1 MTSPEQRT
9 ENPSD
14 DTDYTVNTL
23 FQRYVQEAF
32 TKDSKTLSTQ
42 KKKAAQTEISRFV
55 RHLGSD
61 RSIRTIIPSEIGEYS
76 NDFVKRTAQTEHEK
90 IKSVKKFLAFLVNNQ
105 YTNANLSQHLRLRR
119 SRRTRSLQ
127 NIATKSVNLTQ
138 SGYDGMKTQLSQLQ
152 KERIRLT
159 GEIERAAADG
169 DVRENA
175 PLEAA
180 RENQAMVM
188 SKMRDIESTLKIAE
202 IIDSQTNDTR
212 VQIGSKVSL
221 VQSESG
227 MKLEYQLVEPREAS
241 PLNKKISSQ
250 SPVGEAILGR
260 RVGDEVT
267 VNTPA
272 GQQTYKVEKTA

>member
-61 RSIRTIIPSEIGEYS
+61 RSVRTIIPSEIGEYS

-119 SRRTRSLQ
+119 SRRARSLQ

>member
-76 NDFVKRTAQTEHEK
+76 NDFVKRTSQTEHEK

-119 SRRTRSLQ
+119 SRRTRALQ

-138 SGYDGMKTQLSQLQ
+138 SGYDDMKVQLSQLQ

-202 IIDSQTNDTR
+202 IIDSKTNDTR

-221 VQSESG
+221 IQSESG
-227 MKLEYQLVEPREAS
+227 MKLDYQLVEPREAS

>member
-55 RHLGSD
+55 RHIGSD

-76 NDFVKRTAQTEHEK
+76 NDFVKRTSQTEHEK

-119 SRRTRSLQ
+119 SRRTRALKS
-127 NIATKSVNLTQ
+127 IATKSVNLTQ
-138 SGYDGMKTQLSQLQ
+138 SGYDGMKIQLSQLQ

-202 IIDSQTNDTR
+202 IIDSKTNDTR
-212 VQIGSKVSL
+212 VQVGSKVSL

-227 MKLEYQLVEPREAS
+227 MKSDYQLVEPREAS
-241 PLNKKISSQ
+241 PLHKKISIQ

>member
-32 TKDSKTLSTQ
+32 TKDSKTLSSQ

-76 NDFVKRTAQTEHEK
+76 NDFVKRTSQTEHEK

-119 SRRTRSLQ
+119 SRRTRTLKS
-127 NIATKSVNLTQ
+127 IATKSVNLTQ
-138 SGYDGMKTQLSQLQ
+138 SGYDDMKVQLSQLQ

-202 IIDSQTNDTR
+202 IIDSKTNDTR
-212 VQIGSKVSL
+212 VQVGSKVSL

-227 MKLEYQLVEPREAS
+227 MKLDYQLVEPREAS
-241 PLNKKISSQ
+241 PLHKKISIQ

>member
-76 NDFVKRTAQTEHEK
+76 NDFVKRTSQTEHEK

-119 SRRTRSLQ
+119 SRRTRALQ

-138 SGYDGMKTQLSQLQ
+138 SGYDGMKVQLSQLQ

-221 VQSESG
+221 IQSESG

>member
-119 SRRTRSLQ
+119 SRRTRALKS
-127 NIATKSVNLTQ
+127 IATKSVNLTQ
-138 SGYDGMKTQLSQLQ
+138 SGYDGMKVQLSQLQ

-202 IIDSQTNDTR
+202 IIDSKTNDTR
-212 VQIGSKVSL
+212 VQVGSKVSL

-227 MKLEYQLVEPREAS
+227 MKLDYQLVEPREAS
-241 PLNKKISSQ
+241 PLHKKISIQ

>member
-9 ENPSD
+9 KNPFTD
-14 DTDYTVNTL
+14 ADYTINTL
-23 FQRYVQEAF
+23 FQKYVQEAF
-32 TKDSKTLSTQ
+32 SKDSKSLSSQ
-42 KKKAAQTEISRFV
+42 KKKEAQTEISRFV

-61 RSIRTIIPSEIGEYS
+61 RSIKTVIPSEIGDYS
-76 NDFVKRTAQTEHEK
+76 NDFVKRTSQNEHEK

-105 YTNANLSQHLRLRR
+105 YTDANLTQHLRLRR
-119 SRRTRSLQ
+119 SRRNRLLKSVT
-127 NIATKSVNLTQ
+127 TKSVNLTQ
-138 SGYDGMKTQLSQLQ
+138 SGYDGMKVQLSQLQ

-221 VQSESG
+221 IQSESG

-241 PLNKKISSQ
+241 PLQKKISSQ

>member
-76 NDFVKRTAQTEHEK
+76 NDFVKRTSQTEHEK

-119 SRRTRSLQ
+119 SRNTRALQ

-138 SGYDGMKTQLSQLQ
+138 SGYDGMKVQLSQLQ

-221 VQSESG
+221 IQSESG

>member
-42 KKKAAQTEISRFV
+42 KKKAAQTENSRFV

>member
-1 MTSPEQRT
+1 MTSPEQRA

-76 NDFVKRTAQTEHEK
+76 NDFVKRTSQTEHEK

-119 SRRTRSLQ
+119 SRRTRALQ

-138 SGYDGMKTQLSQLQ
+138 SGYDDMKVQLSQLQ

-202 IIDSQTNDTR
+202 IIDSKTNDTR

-221 VQSESG
+221 IQSESG
-227 MKLEYQLVEPREAS
+227 MKLDYQLVEPREAS

>member
-1 MTSPEQRT
+1 MTSAEQRT

-61 RSIRTIIPSEIGEYS
+61 RSVRTIIPSEIGEYS
-76 NDFVKRTAQTEHEK
+76 NDFVKRTSQSEHEK

-119 SRRTRSLQ
+119 SRRTRALK

-138 SGYDGMKTQLSQLQ
+138 SGYDDMKVQLSQLQ

-212 VQIGSKVSL
+212 VQVGSKVSL

-241 PLNKKISSQ
+241 PLHKKISIQ

>member
-1 MTSPEQRT
+1 MPSPEQRT

-119 SRRTRSLQ
+119 SRRTRALKS
-127 NIATKSVNLTQ
+127 IATKSVNLTQ
-138 SGYDGMKTQLSQLQ
+138 SGYDGMKVQLSQLQ

-202 IIDSQTNDTR
+202 IIDSKTNDTR
-212 VQIGSKVSL
+212 VQVGSKVSL

-227 MKLEYQLVEPREAS
+227 MKLDYQLVEPREAS
-241 PLNKKISSQ
+241 PLHKKISIQ

>member
-76 NDFVKRTAQTEHEK
+76 NDFVKRTSQTEHEK

-119 SRRTRSLQ
+119 SRRTRALKS
-127 NIATKSVNLTQ
+127 IATKSVNLTQ
-138 SGYDGMKTQLSQLQ
+138 SGYDGMKVQLSQLQ

-202 IIDSQTNDTR
+202 IIDSKTNDTR
-212 VQIGSKVSL
+212 VQVGSKVSL

-227 MKLEYQLVEPREAS
+227 MKLDYQLVEPREAS
-241 PLNKKISSQ
+241 PLHKKISIQ

>member
-55 RHLGSD
+55 RHIGSD

-76 NDFVKRTAQTEHEK
+76 NDFVKRTSQTEHEK

-119 SRRTRSLQ
+119 SRRNRTLKS
-127 NIATKSVNLTQ
+127 ITTKSVNLTQ
-138 SGYDGMKTQLSQLQ
+138 SGYDGMKIQLSQLQ

-202 IIDSQTNDTR
+202 IIDSKTNDTR
-212 VQIGSKVSL
+212 VQVGSKVSL

-227 MKLEYQLVEPREAS
+227 MKSDYQLVEPREAS
-241 PLNKKISSQ
+241 PLHKKISIQ

>member
-76 NDFVKRTAQTEHEK
+76 NDFVKRTSQTEHEK

-119 SRRTRSLQ
+119 SRRTRTLKS
-127 NIATKSVNLTQ
+127 IATKSVNLTQ
-138 SGYDGMKTQLSQLQ
+138 SGYDGMKVQLSQLQ

-202 IIDSQTNDTR
+202 IIDSKTNDTR
-212 VQIGSKVSL
+212 VQVGSKVSL

-227 MKLEYQLVEPREAS
+227 MKLDYQLVEPREAS
-241 PLNKKISSQ
+241 PLHKKISIQ

>member
-32 TKDSKTLSTQ
+32 TKDSKTLSSQ

-76 NDFVKRTAQTEHEK
+76 NDFVKRTSQTEHEK

-119 SRRTRSLQ
+119 SRRTRALQ

-138 SGYDGMKTQLSQLQ
+138 SGYDGMKVQLSQLQ

-202 IIDSQTNDTR
+202 IIDSKTNDTR
-212 VQIGSKVSL
+212 VQVGSKVSL

-227 MKLEYQLVEPREAS
+227 MKLDYQLVEPREAS
-241 PLNKKISSQ
+241 PLHKKISIQ

>member
-76 NDFVKRTAQTEHEK
+76 NDFVKRTSQTEHEK

-127 NIATKSVNLTQ
+127 NIASKSVNLTQ
-138 SGYDGMKTQLSQLQ
+138 SGYDCMKAQLSQLQ

-175 PLEAA
+175 PLAAA

-241 PLNKKISSQ
+241 PLHKKISIQ

>member
-23 FQRYVQEAF
+23 FQRDDQEAF

-76 NDFVKRTAQTEHEK
+76 NDFVKRTSQTEHEK

-119 SRRTRSLQ
+119 SRNTRALQ

-138 SGYDGMKTQLSQLQ
+138 SGYDGMKVQLSQLQ

-221 VQSESG
+221 IQSESG

>member
-76 NDFVKRTAQTEHEK
+76 NDFVKRTSQTEHEK

-119 SRRTRSLQ
+119 SRNTRALQ

-138 SGYDGMKTQLSQLQ
+138 SGYDGMKVQLSQLQ
-152 KERIRLT
+152 KERVRLT

-221 VQSESG
+221 IQSESG

>member
-55 RHLGSD
+55 RHIGSD

-76 NDFVKRTAQTEHEK
+76 NDFVKRTSQTEHEK

-119 SRRTRSLQ
+119 SRRTRTLKS
-127 NIATKSVNLTQ
+127 IATKSVNLTQ
-138 SGYDGMKTQLSQLQ
+138 SGYDGMKIQLSQLQ

-202 IIDSQTNDTR
+202 IIDSKTNDTR
-212 VQIGSKVSL
+212 VQVGSKVSL

-227 MKLEYQLVEPREAS
+227 MKSDYQLVEPREAS
-241 PLNKKISSQ
+241 PLHKKISIQ

>member
-76 NDFVKRTAQTEHEK
+76 NDFVKRTSQTEHEK

-119 SRRTRSLQ
+119 SRRNRTLKS
-127 NIATKSVNLTQ
+127 ITTKSVNLTQ
-138 SGYDGMKTQLSQLQ
+138 SGYDGMKIQLSQLQ

-202 IIDSQTNDTR
+202 IIDSKTNDTR
-212 VQIGSKVSL
+212 VQVGSKVSL

-227 MKLEYQLVEPREAS
+227 MKSDYQLVEPREAS
-241 PLNKKISSQ
+241 PLHKKISIQ

-260 RVGDEVT
+260 RGGDEVT

>member
-76 NDFVKRTAQTEHEK
+76 NDFVKRTSQTEHEK

-119 SRRTRSLQ
+119 SRRNRTLKS
-127 NIATKSVNLTQ
+127 ITTKSVNLTQ
-138 SGYDGMKTQLSQLQ
+138 SGYDGMKIQLSQLQ

-202 IIDSQTNDTR
+202 IIDSKTNDTR
-212 VQIGSKVSL
+212 VQVGSKVSL

-227 MKLEYQLVEPREAS
+227 MKSDYQLVEPREAS
-241 PLNKKISSQ
+241 PLHKKISIQ

>member
-32 TKDSKTLSTQ
+32 TKDSKTLSSQ

-76 NDFVKRTAQTEHEK
+76 NDFVKRTSQTEHEK

-138 SGYDGMKTQLSQLQ
+138 SGYDGMKAQLSQLQ

-202 IIDSQTNDTR
+202 II
-212 VQIGSKVSL
+212 
-221 VQSESG
+221 
-227 MKLEYQLVEPREAS
+227 
-241 PLNKKISSQ
+241 
-250 SPVGEAILGR
+250 
-260 RVGDEVT
+260 
-267 VNTPA
+267 
-272 GQQTYKVEKTA
+272 

>member
-138 SGYDGMKTQLSQLQ
+138 SGYDGMKVQLSQLQ

>member
-32 TKDSKTLSTQ
+32 TKDSKTLSSQ

-76 NDFVKRTAQTEHEK
+76 NDFVKRTSQTEHEK

-119 SRRTRSLQ
+119 SRRTRALQ

-138 SGYDGMKTQLSQLQ
+138 SGYDDMKVQLSQLQ

-202 IIDSQTNDTR
+202 IIDSKTNDTR
-212 VQIGSKVSL
+212 VQVGSKVSL

-227 MKLEYQLVEPREAS
+227 MKLDYQLVEPREAS
-241 PLNKKISSQ
+241 PLHKKISIQ